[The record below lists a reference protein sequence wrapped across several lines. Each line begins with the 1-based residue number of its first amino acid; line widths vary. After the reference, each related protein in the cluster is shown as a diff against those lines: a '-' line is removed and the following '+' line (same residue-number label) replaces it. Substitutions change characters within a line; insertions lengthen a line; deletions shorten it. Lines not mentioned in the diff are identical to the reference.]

1 MKRLNLPIVLDSFL
15 AAVCAFL
22 LFFTAVRYYT
32 KSAIWGLTFGIFAFF
47 IFGALAFIYIRKRQ
61 NQKLTLTK
69 DEREAEL
76 LRLHLSLLPESELL
90 KTLLPLVDGGK
101 ISGRIIETEDKV
113 FYPIFRMQPLS
124 PDDIAGVIKRKSKKQ
139 KVIFCNT
146 LSEQAIKLAKDFDIE
161 YVTGNRIFNRLKA
174 ENLLPEKY
182 VFGGDKKRKA
192 QVQPQACRA
201 AYVERTVPYG
211 VQLFHF
217 LSDILYCDGRNS
229 TCSCRY
235 LSYFRQA
242 RKRSIDQEKIF
253 GKTFALRTPR

>member
-1 MKRLNLPIVLDSFL
+1 MKRLNLPLVFDSFL

-32 KSAIWGLTFGIFAFF
+32 KSAIWGLTFGIFAFL

-182 VFGGDKKRKA
+182 VFGGDKKLNFISRVKL
-192 QVQPQACRA
+192 RFNRRLA
-201 AYVERTVPYG
+201 APLMWNGLCLTA
-211 VQLFHF
+211 F
-217 LSDILYCDGRNS
+217 
-229 TCSCRY
+229 
-235 LSYFRQA
+235 SYFTFYPIYYIVTGGILLVLA
-242 RKRSIDQEKIF
+242 AICLIF
-253 GKTFALRTPR
+253 GKRENGA